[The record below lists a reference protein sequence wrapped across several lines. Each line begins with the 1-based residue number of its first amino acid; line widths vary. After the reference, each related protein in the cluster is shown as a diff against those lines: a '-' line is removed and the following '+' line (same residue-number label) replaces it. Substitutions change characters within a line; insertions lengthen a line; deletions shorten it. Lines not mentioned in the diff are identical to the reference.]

1 MSESPFISDIN
12 KDSFDT
18 EVIARSHDTPVFVDF
33 WAGWCNPCKI
43 LMPLLASLAQ
53 DYEGKFYLAKIDSDV
68 ERSLA
73 EKYGVRSLPT
83 VKIFRHGEVVDEFT
97 GVIPEGD
104 IRQLIEKYIVR
115 ESDGLYAD
123 AIQALKNGDIVA
135 AKSTMQKAMDLDPDQ
150 KKIILGMVDIHIKEN
165 DIDTAEALIHKLP
178 MNVQTDEDVER
189 IKAQLLFA
197 SEIKNAPPI
206 EILEETISGNPKDKD
221 SLYQLGSRYAI
232 NGDHEKALVTFLK
245 LMMLDKTYN
254 DGAPRK
260 AMLSIFNILGGG
272 PLVNRYRSKMASA
285 LL

>member
-1 MSESPFISDIN
+1 MSEIPFISDVN
-12 KDSFDT
+12 KDNFDT
-18 EVIARSHDTPVFVDF
+18 EVIARSHDIPVFVDF

-43 LMPLLASLAQ
+43 LMPLLSTLAEK
-53 DYEGKFYLAKIDSDV
+53 YSGKFYLAKVDSDV

-73 EKYGVRSLPT
+73 EKYAVRSLPT
-83 VKIFRHGEVVDEFT
+83 VKIFRHGEVMDEFT

-104 IRQLIEKYIVR
+104 IRLLIEKYIVR
-115 ESDGLYAD
+115 ESDAFYTD
-123 AIQALKNGDIVA
+123 AMQALNNGDIVT
-135 AKSTMQKAMDLDPDQ
+135 AKTTMQKAMDLDPGQ
-150 KKIILGMVDIHIKEN
+150 KKIILGMVEIHIKEN
-165 DIDTAEALIHKLP
+165 NFDAAEALIHKLP
-178 MNVQTDEDVER
+178 MNVQTDDDVER

-197 SEIKNAPPI
+197 TEIKSAPSI
-206 EILEETISGNPKDKD
+206 EILEEVINSNPKDKE

-232 NGDHEKALVTFLK
+232 NDNHEKALETFLK
-245 LMMLDKTYN
+245 LMMLDKNYN

>member
-1 MSESPFISDIN
+1 MSESPFISDVN
-12 KDSFDT
+12 KDNFDT
-18 EVIARSHDTPVFVDF
+18 EVITRSQNTPVFVDF

-43 LMPLLASLAQ
+43 LMPILSTLAQ
-53 DYEGKFYLAKIDSDV
+53 KYDGKFYLAKVDSDV

-73 EKYGVRSLPT
+73 EKYAVRSLPT
-83 VKIFRHGEVVDEFT
+83 VKVFRHGEVIDEFT

-104 IRQLIEKYIVR
+104 IRQLIEKYMVR
-115 ESDGLYAD
+115 ESDGFYAD
-123 AIQALKNGDIVA
+123 AIQALNNGDIIT
-135 AKSTMQKAMDLDPDQ
+135 AKANMQNAMDLDPGQ
-150 KKIILGMVDIHIKEN
+150 KKIILGMVDIHIKEDN
-165 DIDTAEALIHKLP
+165 FDAAEALIHKLP
-178 MNVQTDEDVER
+178 MNVQTDDDVER

-197 SEIKNAPPI
+197 AEVKNAQPI
-206 EILEETISGNPKDKD
+206 EILESTINSNPKDKD
-221 SLYQLGSRYAI
+221 CLYQLGSLYAI
-232 NGDHEKALVTFLK
+232 NGDHEKALETFLK